1 MFTEELQ
8 TIRQAEERADTIR
21 KDAKT
26 EAARLM
32 KDANTKAGKI
42 ADEAEINAKTRYE
55 AFLAEGQQTAQAEY
69 ENAIADAGERQD
81 RIVKFIAER
90 IVKSSGNC

>member
-42 ADEAEINAKTRYE
+42 ADEAEINAKT
-55 AFLAEGQQTAQAEY
+55 
-69 ENAIADAGERQD
+69 ADCAGG
-81 RIVKFIAER
+81 I
-90 IVKSSGNC
+90 